1 MRAMHNGGARNVNA
15 LLRRELLMSTKS
27 IFITGTNSGFGK
39 ETVERF
45 AEAGWRVAATVRDL
59 SAHGQ
64 LFKQLPN
71 VTLFELDVTDFAQ
84 VDAVAQSVIARFGT
98 IDVVVNNAG
107 YCLMGPTETSSMEQI
122 KRQFDTNVF
131 GVFAV
136 TKAFIPH
143 FRSKRDGMFINL
155 ASASAQF
162 NYPFIAAY
170 GSSKW
175 AVRGITESLGI
186 ELAPFNIE
194 VKAIYPGLHATKIFT
209 KLDDG
214 DDAKSPAFEPY
225 AKYFKTFLSAQE
237 AVPSVTYP
245 ANIANEI
252 FLAANSSKG
261 KLHIISGGDAKLYA
275 FLKSILPARLFQ
287 KIQIRAMLQPL
298 SSVEISFAKWL
309 FGSKLAKLEIGKTKL

>member
-1 MRAMHNGGARNVNA
+1 MP
-15 LLRRELLMSTKS
+15 TKT

-39 ETVERF
+39 ATVELF
-45 AEAGWRVAATVRDL
+45 AQAGWRVAATVRDL
-59 SAHGQ
+59 SAHSQ
-64 LFKQLPN
+64 LFKEFPN
-71 VTLFELDVTDFAQ
+71 VALFELDVTDLAQ
-84 VDAVAQSVIARFGT
+84 VEAVAQAVIAKFGT

-107 YCLMGPTETSSMEQI
+107 YCLMGPTETSSIEQI

-143 FRSKRDGMFINL
+143 FRSNHSGMFINL

-175 AVRGITESLGI
+175 AVRGLTESLGI

-214 DDAKSPAFEPY
+214 GDAKNPAVEFY
-225 AKYFKTFLSAQE
+225 ANYFKTFMSAQE
-237 AVPSVTYP
+237 SVPSVTSP
-245 ANIANEI
+245 TSIANEI
-252 FLAANSSKG
+252 FQAATKIKG
-261 KLHIISGGDAKLYA
+261 RLHIISGGDAKLYA
-275 FLKSILPARLFQ
+275 FLKAILPERMFQ
-287 KIQIRAMLQPL
+287 KMQLRTMLQPL
-298 SSVEISFAKWL
+298 SAMEISFAKWL
-309 FGSKLAKLEIGKTKL
+309 FGSNLAKLEVGKQKS